1 MRKTIEQD
9 KYISGDSENW
19 ANWQANLDL
28 NFCEHCE
35 DQHGRIID
43 RAILGNNRSI
53 SAHSHCRCVYVPMRT
68 KEVGTATDKGL
79 LGADIYLMYLKRLPE
94 NYVTQDE
101 AKQYGWKNVKA
112 NLHEVLPGKLIAGD
126 IYSNKNG
133 KLPKALGRIWREADI
148 NYTIGYRNRQRLLYS
163 NDSLIFVTYDHYH
176 TFYEI
181 TE

>member
-79 LGADIYLMYLKRLPE
+79 LGADIYLMYLGYLPS
-94 NYVTQDE
+94 NYVSKEQ
-101 AKQYGWKNVKA
+101 AKLHGWKRRKG
-112 NLHEVLPGKLIAGD
+112 NLSEVLPGMAIGGNFYIND
-126 IYSNKNG
+126 DR
-133 KLPKALGRIWREADI
+133 KLPHKSGRKWREADI
-148 NYTIGYRNRQRLLYS
+148 NYTGGHRNRQRLVYS
-163 NDSLIFVTYDHYH
+163 NDGLIFATYDHFH